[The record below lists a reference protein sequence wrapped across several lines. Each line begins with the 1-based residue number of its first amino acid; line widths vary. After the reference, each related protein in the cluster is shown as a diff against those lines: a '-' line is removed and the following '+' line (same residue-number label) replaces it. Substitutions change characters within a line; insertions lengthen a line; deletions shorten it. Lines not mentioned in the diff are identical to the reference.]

1 MIKFFKT
8 IICFLLFNKCNSSQS
23 ISCNNNCNLI
33 FDNTVDIQINLYE
46 DKIYFNGE
54 INSNN
59 NFIIGFPKKYNKYE
73 DSDIILIENNI
84 DIKSFTL
91 KNNTLFLKNNY
102 FIDYM
107 IYKNNNNIIFSFNRF
122 LDTKKDDDTTIYFN
136 KEQPFFCVI
145 NDFDNIKIYNYKQ
158 HNITFLKTYQK
169 FENNNI
175 LSLTYNYITFS
186 DYYLFFAYYGIFI
199 LIVCISYIL
208 LKLNI
213 SYNLNLKY
221 LGIISLQLLLFIIFY
236 TLLWLCLGIYTFIPF
251 NFSDILHKQGLW
263 INLNLA
269 SVLLP
274 ITRNSIWSVLFKLS
288 HINIRYLHKFMSIL
302 CIISVIIK
310 IIVVLCYKDFNYLFI
325 LQNETTGGS
334 PLAGTIATFAFIL
347 MGVLS
352 ISHIRNNFF
361 EVFYYSHK
369 ILFVIIIISSILH
382 YILVL
387 FYILPTFMLYL
398 IDIYFRNKYT
408 IKSAHTTLK
417 ITGYEKYNTSCILI
431 NIETLKK
438 IKIPAGS
445 FFFLCYRD
453 ISRFEWHPLSV
464 VFESNNNILFCAK
477 DMGQNSWTNH
487 LKNYD
492 ATLLKKE
499 ILLNRNVYLQGPY
512 QCNNINYKKYEYM
525 IFIAGGIGI
534 TPIISILQDINKL
547 KIQGLLNIKKIIFIW
562 VIPHNSMIKVFNSI
576 FEKLDSF
583 IQIIIYSTN
592 KFLLDLENELEEN
605 IIYEDIT
612 SSLYY
617 TIIYQRPIISQEIE
631 QHFNSFNTSVKNVSL
646 VCCGPNSLSNDVIKT
661 CFKLNIKFYN
671 ENF

>member
-1 MIKFFKT
+1 M
-8 IICFLLFNKCNSSQS
+8 
-23 ISCNNNCNLI
+23 
-33 FDNTVDIQINLYE
+33 
-46 DKIYFNGE
+46 
-54 INSNN
+54 
-59 NFIIGFPKKYNKYE
+59 
-73 DSDIILIENNI
+73 
-84 DIKSFTL
+84 
-91 KNNTLFLKNNY
+91 
-102 FIDYM
+102 
-107 IYKNNNNIIFSFNRF
+107 
-122 LDTKKDDDTTIYFN
+122 
-136 KEQPFFCVI
+136 
-145 NDFDNIKIYNYKQ
+145 
-158 HNITFLKTYQK
+158 
-169 FENNNI
+169 
-175 LSLTYNYITFS
+175 
-186 DYYLFFAYYGIFI
+186 
-199 LIVCISYIL
+199 
-208 LKLNI
+208 KLNI

-221 LGIISLQLLLFIIFY
+221 FGIISLQLLLFIIFY
-236 TLLWLCLGIYTFIPF
+236 TLLWCGLAIYTFIPF
-251 NFSDILHKQGLW
+251 NFSYILHKQGLW

-288 HINIRYLHKFMSIL
+288 HINTRYLHKFMSIL

-310 IIVVLCYKDFNYLFI
+310 FIVVLCYKDFNYLFI
-325 LQNETTGGS
+325 IQNEITGGS

-347 MGVLS
+347 LGILS
-352 ISHIRNNFF
+352 ISYIRNKFF

-369 ILFVIIIISSILH
+369 ILFIIIIISSILH

-387 FYILPTFMLYL
+387 FYILPTFILYL

-417 ITGYEKYNTSCILI
+417 ISGSEKYNTSCILI
-431 NIETLKK
+431 NIETFKK
-438 IKIPAGS
+438 IKIPPGS
-445 FFFLCYRD
+445 FFFLCYHN

-477 DMGQNSWTNH
+477 DMGQNSWTRH

-492 ATLLKKE
+492 AILLKKE

-525 IFIAGGIGI
+525 IFVAGGIGI
-534 TPIISILQDINKL
+534 TPIISILQYLNKL
-547 KIQGLLNIKKIIFIW
+547 KIQGMLNIKKIIFIW
-562 VIPHNSMIKVFNSI
+562 VIPHKSMIKIFNSI

-583 IQIIIYSTN
+583 IEIIIYSTN
-592 KFLLDLENELEEN
+592 KNLELENELEKNYNSELES

-612 SSLYY
+612 SYICY
-617 TIIYQRPIISQEIE
+617 TVNYGRPVISYEIE
-631 QHFNSFNTSVKNVSL
+631 YHFNNFNTNIKNVSV